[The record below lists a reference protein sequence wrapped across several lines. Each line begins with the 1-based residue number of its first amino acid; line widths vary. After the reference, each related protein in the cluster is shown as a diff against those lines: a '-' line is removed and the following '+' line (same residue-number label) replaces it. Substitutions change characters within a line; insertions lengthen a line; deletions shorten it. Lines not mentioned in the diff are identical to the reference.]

1 MPEHRWRVNQPK
13 MEERDGGN
21 YNRTPS
27 LPDNQPIYQSFTPGQ
42 PQPFYNQPIYPQND
56 NMANYMR
63 GGLPPPATVQN
74 NPQVPQ
80 GIQSGMGQMPGNFMQ
95 INDNGKIIPGF
106 QMVPSQSMTG
116 NQNQP
121 GPQFGQPIALKL
133 PQQVPGPPNYP
144 NQGLETNIS
153 SDMSPQFK
161 KKVTKNKTPVPR
173 RRALTA
179 CNTCR
184 TKKVKCDNLRPR
196 CGACV
201 KNGIETCEY
210 VNEDQIK
217 EITSYD
223 SMSNTILQR
232 LDIIMDDLKVIK
244 EKNEGGSTKK
254 VPQNVSNGSPLWDM
268 SLTTILQWDYFSE
281 KIPGILDDYKDIDQ
295 KLLKAYDVRP
305 PKELSLVLTMEQK
318 FNSLRLIESVFFNS
332 LNQCINSFFINCHTK
347 VPVLDVLEFIESIEL
362 YKIFH
367 KYIGNFSLLRLSED
381 FELIKIQSKEIGDLY
396 LELVTKHPVEDS
408 PFRRKAYFNLCKSI
422 PLIPVVCALGILS
435 SPVQLNNFGSYQ
447 TSLEERRD
455 LSTSC
460 LTKESIKLIPEGIPK
475 ERLAISSWLIT
486 FSQTILIFC
495 PGIYKKFS
503 LNSIFYH
510 LFLSQ
515 FHLYIL
521 KPTIAFEE
529 INISCQHMM
538 HYLNK
543 KRDSSNQV
551 VYENENKRRVVERLF
566 WSCLK
571 LECELKTELSPKIS
585 TSGITNIEPPCQFP
599 TIPESILE
607 DENVINSKHSKECLQ
622 FASKFDDQY
631 TWYYFLTEIA
641 IRKAE
646 NETFNELYSIDASKA
661 RLWDQPKF
669 YEETFWTS
677 FIKGI
682 NQYNGII
689 NSLSPRIRSFVLEEV
704 DTENILKS
712 ITKAYERRRSKQ
724 LGDDEIAA
732 DLDEFLIDN
741 NLLIQSQSES
751 IMYIKTRIL
760 TSKLI
765 LFRPM
770 IYLILNN
777 KIPMQDLIEGAL
789 AVFNDSQV
797 TKEPESISSIS
808 DLSSHLDNERAMDYD
823 KILEAPLYYQRSN
836 VDEDFSTYFVN
847 NDMKPSNGSFFRM
860 DLLPNAKKQIIKLF
874 FIHLKTVPK
883 LNIPK
888 LGAHRHPGQWYYLR
902 NLLIGNFYMFLLFKK
917 LQDFL
922 DNLRTNASAQK
933 LFFGNPLFE
942 AAGDISGIIENLLP
956 RQTIIYTLQH
966 SLLVYDYWKDEAEDC
981 KIYASLVRRCL
992 EALEETP
999 A

>member
-1 MPEHRWRVNQPK
+1 MPEHRWRVTQPK
-13 MEERDGGN
+13 EERDGGSF
-21 YNRTPS
+21 NRTPS
-27 LPDNQPIYQSFTPGQ
+27 LPENQPIYQAFTPGQ
-42 PQPFYNQPIYPQND
+42 PQPQPPFYNQPLYPQND
-56 NMANYMR
+56 NNMANYMR
-63 GGLPPPATVQN
+63 GGLPPPAMVQN
-74 NPQVPQ
+74 NSQVPQ
-80 GIQSGMGQMPGNFMQ
+80 GLQGSLGPGNFMQ
-95 INDNGKIIPGF
+95 INDNGKMIPGF
-106 QMVPSQSMTG
+106 QMVPSQGMTG
-116 NQNQP
+116 NQPQP
-121 GPQFGQPIALKL
+121 GPQYGQPMSQKL
-133 PQQVPGPPNYP
+133 PPQVSVPPNYP
-144 NQGLETNIS
+144 SLALDPQIPS
-153 SDMSPQFK
+153 SPQFK
-161 KKVTKNKTPVPR
+161 KKITKNKTPVPR

-223 SMSNTILQR
+223 SMSSTILQR
-232 LDIIMDDLKVIK
+232 LDVIMDDIKVIK
-244 EKNEGGSTKK
+244 EKNEGGIPKIP
-254 VPQNVSNGSPLWDM
+254 PQNTSNGSPLWDM
-268 SLTTILQWDYFSE
+268 SLTTVLQWQYFSE
-281 KIPGILDDYKDIDQ
+281 KIPGLLDDYHDIDQ
-295 KLLKAYDVRP
+295 RLLKAYDVRP
-305 PKELSLVLTMEQK
+305 PKEVASVLSMEHK

-367 KYIGNFSLLRLSED
+367 KYVEDFSLLRLSED
-381 FELIKIQSKEIGDLY
+381 FELTKIKRKEIGDLY

-408 PFRRKAYFNLCKSI
+408 PFRRRAYFNLCKSI

-447 TSLEERRD
+447 TSLEERSD

-460 LTKESIKLIPEGIPK
+460 LTKESIRLIPEGIPK

-486 FSQTILIFC
+486 YSQTILIFC

-521 KPTIAFEE
+521 KPMVAFEE

-543 KRDSSNQV
+543 KRDSANQV
-551 VYENENKRRVVERLF
+551 VYENVNKQRVVERLF

-607 DENVINSKHSKECLQ
+607 DENVINSKHSKECVQ

-646 NETFNELYSIDASKA
+646 NETFNELYSVEASRN

-677 FIKGI
+677 FIKCI

-704 DTENILKS
+704 DTEHILKS
-712 ITKAYERRRSKQ
+712 ITKAYERRKTQMS
-724 LGDDEIAA
+724 DDDIAA

-770 IYLILNN
+770 IYLILTDR
-777 KIPMQDLIEGAL
+777 IPMIDLIEGAL
-789 AVFNDSQV
+789 AVFNESQIP
-797 TKEPESISSIS
+797 KEPESLSSMS

-847 NDMKPSNGSFFRM
+847 NDMSKPNGFFRM
-860 DLLPNAKKQIIKLF
+860 DLLPNAKKQIVKLF

-922 DNLRTNASAQK
+922 GHLRTDASAQK

-942 AAGDISGIIENLLP
+942 SAGDISAIIENLLP
-956 RQTIIYTLQH
+956 RQSIIYTLQH

-981 KIYASLVRRCL
+981 KIYASLVKRCL
-992 EALEETP
+992 DALETL
-999 A
+999 